1 MKRLLILALAA
12 PLCACASGGAANG
25 PARLAGQELDAA
37 VALYGPWTE
46 QIDLA
51 GQPTYIWRRTL
62 LVGEVRHVCELR
74 VQLGYHRTIRTAIM
88 QGLPDA
94 CALYA
99 VRTENLTK

>member
-1 MKRLLILALAA
+1 MKRWLVFVLAA
-12 PLCACASGGAANG
+12 ALGACASVGNG

-46 QIDLA
+46 QIELA

-62 LVGEVRHVCELR
+62 VAGDVSHVCELR
-74 VQLGYHRTIRTAIM
+74 VQLGFHRTIRTAVM

-99 VRTENLTK
+99 VRVENLTK